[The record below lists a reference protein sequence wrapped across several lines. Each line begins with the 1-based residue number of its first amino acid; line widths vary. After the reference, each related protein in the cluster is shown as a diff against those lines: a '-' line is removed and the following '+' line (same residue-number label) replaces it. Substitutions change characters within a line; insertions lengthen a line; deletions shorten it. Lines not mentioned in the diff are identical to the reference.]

1 MKIEVKSKKGLST
14 TLSVIVDKNTIQLK
28 VNERLSELQKE
39 VSLKGFRP
47 GKVPP
52 SLIKSQFGKSIYG
65 EVIDKVLRETSSK
78 AITEKKLKVA
88 GQPKIDLKQFGEGKD
103 LNYELLIDCLPNIK
117 LNPLEKIKANE
128 YKVKIDKKIIEDKL
142 KELANQNKQF
152 EDKKE
157 NEKSIIGD
165 QVTFDYSA
173 TVDENKF
180 EGSEGKGVQ
189 IELGKNLF
197 LKGFDNQ
204 LVGVKKGETKIVN
217 AILPAN
223 HPKKELANKD
233 TKFLCK
239 ISNIKKSIESKID
252 DNFAKIM
259 GAKDISDLKKL
270 IEKQISSQYSQ
281 ALNSITKKEILDQ
294 IEKNHDVELPKNL
307 VDQEVAL
314 MTKNIK
320 TEDKEKYKSN
330 NEKLAKSR
338 IKLGLLLN
346 EFGEKNNL
354 KVTDEEVRSEIQKQI
369 KGMQGQEKMVLEY
382 YKNNPNASQSLRGS
396 IYEEKIIDL
405 IKSKIKINTIEIDT
419 KEAEKVISNFNK
431 PNIDKAQASKTKSS
445 SQDKIKTKKISK
457 K

>member
-128 YKVKIDKKIIEDKL
+128 YKIKIDKKIIEDKL

-197 LKGFDNQ
+197 LKGFDDQ
-204 LVGVKKGETKIVN
+204 LIGVKKGETKIVN

-233 TKFLCK
+233 TKFRCK

-270 IEKQISSQYSQ
+270 IEKQISSQYSK
-281 ALNSITKKEILDQ
+281 ALNSIKKKEILYQ
-294 IEKNHDVELPKNL
+294 IEKNHDVE
-307 VDQEVAL
+307 
-314 MTKNIK
+314 
-320 TEDKEKYKSN
+320 Y
-330 NEKLAKSR
+330 
-338 IKLGLLLN
+338 
-346 EFGEKNNL
+346 
-354 KVTDEEVRSEIQKQI
+354 QKI
-369 KGMQGQEKMVLEY
+369 
-382 YKNNPNASQSLRGS
+382 
-396 IYEEKIIDL
+396 
-405 IKSKIKINTIEIDT
+405 
-419 KEAEKVISNFNK
+419 
-431 PNIDKAQASKTKSS
+431 
-445 SQDKIKTKKISK
+445 
-457 K
+457 